1 MKNYR
6 VIAAGIAGIVVLISG
21 ILLAA
26 SLTTIHPGHVGVSVK
41 KCGGGGVS
49 SNPIPTG
56 YYWRSLFC
64 EDVVEYPLG
73 PLAVRDLSTG
83 GAFIRTS
90 NAPSPKAEVGLTL
103 HSLRLPEPI
112 KVTALVRSRRSYGF
126 GVEFLHFHG
135 RGQLQLA
142 DLLATLVVPRILV
155 VSHEPDIRRSLTRLL
170 NKENYSALTAED
182 GPEALLLA
190 SESQIDMVIAD
201 LDLPGSQSGVQT
213 VQQLRA
219 LSHLQH
225 VPILVLTA
233 SSEPTRLASAH
244 DLGVLGSMAKPPQ
257 LDKLL
262 GFVRT
267 LLDQ

>member
-1 MKNYR
+1 MMALGAR
-6 VIAAGIAGIVVLISG
+6 RGSAV
-21 ILLAA
+21 
-26 SLTTIHPGHVGVSVK
+26 TVGTDQAVKERRKSVRTK
-41 KCGGGGVS
+41 TRAWV
-49 SNPIPTG
+49 
-56 YYWRSLFC
+56 R
-64 EDVVEYPLG
+64 VEYRNQQLS
-73 PLAVRDLSTG
+73 VRDLSTG
-83 GAFIRTS
+83 GAFIRAS
-90 NAPSPKAEVGLTL
+90 SPPAANSEVDLTL

-112 KVTALVRSRRSYGF
+112 KVAAIVRARRSHGF

-142 DLLATLVVPRILV
+142 DLLASLVVPRILL

-170 NKENYSALTAED
+170 NKENYSALAAED

-190 SESQIDMVIAD
+190 AESQIDMVILD
-201 LDLPGSQSGVQT
+201 LDLPGPQSGLQT
-213 VQQLRA
+213 VQHLRA
-219 LSHLQH
+219 LAHIQH
-225 VPILVLTA
+225 VPILALTA

-244 DLGVLGSMAKPPQ
+244 DLGVLGSMSKPPQ